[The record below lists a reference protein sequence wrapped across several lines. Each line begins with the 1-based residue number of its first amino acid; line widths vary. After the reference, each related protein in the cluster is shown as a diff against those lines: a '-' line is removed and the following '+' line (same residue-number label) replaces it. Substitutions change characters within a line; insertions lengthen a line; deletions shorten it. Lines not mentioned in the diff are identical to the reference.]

1 MDCGSKDPL
10 YPIQA
15 DIFYPEVS
23 QGAYGSV
30 SKSWMKDRTLA
41 CSLGPAGSRF
51 KEELTPNVDINLES
65 LLVGR
70 FKEDIRFSKDQKGKA
85 MTNIIIS
92 NVKDRNCQDV
102 YIEPSGPRKNQSTI
116 FEVATVT
123 PHIGV
128 FGKVEY
134 YKVILRRS
142 ENQAVD
148 V

>member
-1 MDCGSKDPL
+1 MNCGSKDPL
-10 YPIQA
+10 YPMQA

-23 QGAYGSV
+23 QGAYGNV
-30 SKSWMKDRTLA
+30 SKDWMKDRTIV

-51 KEELTPNVDINLES
+51 KEELTPNVDISMES

-70 FKEDIRFSKDQKGKA
+70 FKEDIRFSKDDRGKA
-85 MTNIIIS
+85 MTNIVIS
-92 NVKDRNCQDV
+92 NVKDRNCEELYV
-102 YIEPSGPRKNQSTI
+102 EPAGPRKNQSTI

-123 PHIGV
+123 PHVGP
-128 FGKVEY
+128 FGSVEY
-134 YKVILRRS
+134 YRVILRRS

>member
-1 MDCGSKDPL
+1 MNCGSKDPL
-10 YPIQA
+10 YPMQA

-23 QGAYGSV
+23 QGAYGNV
-30 SKSWMKDRTLA
+30 SKDWMKDRTIV
-41 CSLGPAGSRF
+41 CSLGPAGSKF
-51 KEELTPNVDINLES
+51 KEELTPNVDISLES

-70 FKEDIRFSKDQKGKA
+70 FKEDVRFSKDDRGKA

-92 NVKDRNCQDV
+92 NVKDRNCEELYV
-102 YIEPSGPRKNQSTI
+102 EPTGPRKNQSTI

-123 PHIGV
+123 PHVGP
-128 FGKVEY
+128 FGSVEY
-134 YKVILRRS
+134 YRVILRRS

>member
-15 DIFYPEVS
+15 DIFYTEVA

-30 SKSWMKDRTLA
+30 SKSWMKDRTLV

-51 KEELTPNVDINLES
+51 KEELNPNVDINLES

-70 FKEDIRFSKDQKGKA
+70 FKEDIRFSRDQKGKA
-85 MTNIIIS
+85 MTNIVIS
-92 NVKDRNCQDV
+92 NVKDRNCQEV

-123 PHIGV
+123 PHIGAL
-128 FGKVEY
+128 GKVEY

>member
-30 SKSWMKDRTLA
+30 SKSWMKDRTLV

-51 KEELTPNVDINLES
+51 REGLTPNIDITLES

-85 MTNIIIS
+85 MTNIVIS
-92 NVKDRNCQDV
+92 NVKDRNCREIYV
-102 YIEPSGPRKNQSTI
+102 EPSGPRKNQSTI

-123 PHIGV
+123 PHIGPL
-128 FGKVEY
+128 GKVEY

>member
-1 MDCGSKDPL
+1 MNCGSKDPL
-10 YPIQA
+10 YPMQA

-23 QGAYGSV
+23 QGAYGNV
-30 SKSWMKDRTLA
+30 SKDWMKDRTIV

-51 KEELTPNVDINLES
+51 KEELTPNVDISMES

-70 FKEDIRFSKDQKGKA
+70 FKEDIRFSKDDRGKA
-85 MTNIIIS
+85 MTNIVIS
-92 NVKDRNCQDV
+92 NVKDRNCEELYV
-102 YIEPSGPRKNQSTI
+102 EPAGPRKNQSTI

-123 PHIGV
+123 PHVGP
-128 FGKVEY
+128 FGSIEY
-134 YKVILRRS
+134 YRVILRRS

>member
-1 MDCGSKDPL
+1 MNCGSKDPL
-10 YPIQA
+10 YPMQA

-23 QGAYGSV
+23 QGAYGNV
-30 SKSWMKDRTLA
+30 SKDWMKDRTIV

-51 KEELTPNVDINLES
+51 KEELTPNVDISMES

-70 FKEDIRFSKDQKGKA
+70 FKEDIRFSKDDRGKA
-85 MTNIIIS
+85 MTNIVIS
-92 NVKDRNCQDV
+92 NVKDRNCEELYV
-102 YIEPSGPRKNQSTI
+102 EPTGPRKNQSTI

-123 PHIGV
+123 PHVGP
-128 FGKVEY
+128 FGSVEY
-134 YKVILRRS
+134 YRVILRRS

>member
-1 MDCGSKDPL
+1 MNCGSKDPL
-10 YPIQA
+10 YPMQA

-23 QGAYGSV
+23 QGAYGNV
-30 SKSWMKDRTLA
+30 SKDWMKDRTLV

-51 KEELTPNVDINLES
+51 KEELKPNIDISIES
-65 LLVGR
+65 LLIGR
-70 FKEDIRFSKDQKGKA
+70 FKEDIRFSQDSRGKA
-85 MTNIIIS
+85 MTNIVIS
-92 NVKDRNCQDV
+92 NVRDRNCKEIYV
-102 YIEPSGPRKNQSTI
+102 EPFGPRKNQSTI

-123 PHIGV
+123 PHVGP

-134 YKVILRRS
+134 YRVILRRS